1 MEISNSQIEDRF
13 GNIDVLFEQADVDED
28 GYISPDEAKYFFPHF
43 KITRESLRSVNL
55 RIY

>member
-28 GYISPDEAKYFFPHF
+28 GYISPDEAKNFFPHF